1 MRPNKLKPQ
10 KQRKYLVSL
19 GKSPKPPHVS
29 VPYAPT
35 AKGKAAE
42 VAAKTPPSR
51 HSGGTSGDL
60 TVTGYKP
67 KTPIVPYS
75 PAPPA
80 ASTVSRAPTS
90 ASKPRSTISKAQT
103 RQEHLVDH
111 YVTHAYKQKT
121 SEVDRSQVSP
131 LQVGSRIE
139 KAKHEVQSLRER
151 LLTHPAVEQANAQG
165 KVVPVKGLAKIH
177 RREEQYHAI
186 GGPKGISSSKEFGI
200 APRSLQVGD
209 KGLKALQRQEYFGN
223 QGQVTRR
230 LKRGEAGAH
239 AKGEPS
245 TLETLAIA
253 SIGIPGIGVGGDVA
267 KLAELG
273 ARAIP
278 RLATKEGAAR
288 LASKGGAALAKSK
301 AAPVKAL
308 EALKSIPSVAREG
321 KEALRELPAAL
332 RAGAKAAPG
341 SAKAGAKALPGA
353 TGRYAAGGAK
363 GSFKQFSGLA
373 IAGQGHRAGIDPYGV
388 STRADA
394 LLRGTEKALE
404 ENPGKVAQTTLRSL
418 PAFITAPAGLA
429 LAAGESAV
437 QGSPKPLENTASA
450 LGGGTVDILKK
461 LGSGNEKTVQKTIEE
476 EVGLTPYVPVP
487 AVLRKLHGS
496 DVYQAP
502 RGAVR
507 KGVEAKRQGKREV
520 ASIEQGM
527 RYAGGKESKA
537 PVPVSGKPGE
547 HYVLRGLGSKLEAGK
562 ARRDVA
568 LDTTRASAYGTT
580 WGNLEAKGIVGAA
593 HRHGSVSRLAK
604 KMGPGYEAAI
614 WPMAKMGI
622 PHTPKGH
629 ALTQQLAEFYGKPN
643 QPPIPGSLT
652 DRMAINAAA
661 ETPGLFGDKGHAAMA
676 QANRESAGRL
686 AKKTTHNSE
695 RAARIPQNDFTNY
708 LRAKEGKPPVFKPE
722 ERVTKQA
729 EKFTSTDEAAKAL
742 HNQADVLLAKAEKT
756 KNEHKAAGL
765 RSEAQGLKAEADHV
779 LKGGVIS
786 RRGAWAHYDEL
797 NAEYDR
803 LRREGHKEAAK
814 TVLEQKKGLYAELKQ
829 YTNPRHVLDRSTLK
843 GWSRG
848 MVRDFT
854 KEQDTVA
861 SGYGLHKGVYVADK
875 RPVSPVNK
883 AAMVERPFSSR
894 AMHVKTGELAR
905 SGEAEARFEAGLT
918 HTVLGPRTRMAYN
931 QLVHDTL
938 NEGKIPVRVGK
949 SYKHVLT
956 ETELE
961 HAARTHSLPAD
972 SVAIDL
978 GVIKQALIGEHALT
992 HEGISGLLEGMS
1004 HGESAAEALKS
1015 LPADLKNEVLAA
1027 ADKKGRKYAVVSRPR
1042 IAELIEQF
1050 ASPKH
1055 PNWRKAASVPA
1066 RLVLNDP
1073 AWVLSQ
1079 LFATGIPIGASLGPS
1094 ALAHAPRAIKI
1105 MADIQRKADPETQA
1119 RIAAMVGSSA
1129 GVFGVP
1135 EGAFQAA
1142 HDPFSNVR
1150 AIRGSSAGKKLW
1162 KLANGEVMGKWDRW
1176 NNAKMREFAAA
1187 VRSSKGF
1194 RNWYGGF
1201 RGLNEDMAK
1210 IAKAT
1215 KGMKPTARLEYVS
1228 RHADFARSL
1237 QRDLNR
1243 MGGNWNSFTA
1253 LERKIAPFAMFYP
1266 WIRYSLDWTFHV
1278 FPLHHPVAAA
1288 ALAMTGQVNSNELQ
1302 RIAATGA
1309 RGTGAKVGINDLLAN
1324 PLEYAFPVADGQPYP
1339 LGGRIAPTLGVVGTT
1354 LVGGKPSNIL
1364 QSVNPI
1370 LGTGISLATQRNLF
1384 TGQELEGSIPQELG
1398 NQLYNFSPALRLLAK
1413 GTGFR
1418 GFGKGPQSALSKAY
1432 EETDKA
1438 SAIRSTLNPT
1448 IPQTAENFALRN
1460 ALSKVE
1466 NIIGA
1471 TSSSAQAKIQGDE
1484 TLSTKERQKIVARM
1498 GKEETAAFAV
1508 RDKILKRIDPKLAK
1522 QSNEEYERYK
1532 AAGQEP
1538 GGGSSGIYNKGS
1550 LYKKG
1555 SIYETGGLYGEKGNN
1570 KALNYK
1576 GESGSHLHLPN
1587 ISGPLGAVLNPL
1599 IASVAGEKAQAAT
1612 PSVLATANVLAKQGI
1627 NDKKALAAAQ
1637 KLSPQQRHL
1646 LMSVAQN
1653 PGPKVKAHNQDQRR
1667 ANASLGHKLAG
1678 WGIDAGKAAAL
1689 AESSKR
1695 FGVPPEL
1702 LAAIGKVESTNGTST
1717 LPGVHSGSNSAG
1729 AAGPFQVGNGSG
1741 EAGDA
1746 WHEIAAELWGSKA
1759 NQHSEYV
1766 YHDAAMVA
1774 GRYLQK
1780 GGATKDPNTWYG
1792 AALSYNHADW
1802 YAKEIVE
1809 LASSAKSKLWNQAG
1823 GQLSRRRVT
1832 VPGKGR
1838 YVFPFPQN
1846 KGWTWSR
1853 TDMGTDFGYGS
1864 SAGAPIRALGSGK
1877 IVKTGAP
1884 GWPGEGGIL
1893 LKLDKAK
1900 GLPSPYIFVY
1910 EGIEPTV
1917 KAGQRVK
1924 KGQLVGKGG
1933 ITGSIEIGFADASG
1947 QALAHDIYTEG
1958 METPQGKS
1966 MTNFLHAIE
1975 KGKTRVPIGLLRV
1988 GGSLAPTS
1996 GGVLSGAEGSAVIE
2010 PGESVQGA
2018 KEGTKRQ
2025 RGQAREAQQ
2034 TPAERLKLVNEITE
2048 GNLSGLGVPSEGGGV
2063 GPSAAQLAKLGEA
2076 LQADRRK
2083 LLRR

>member
-1 MRPNKLKPQ
+1 MAHERRKKPEH
-10 KQRKYLVSL
+10 RTRLSL
-19 GKSPKPPHVS
+19 LT
-29 VPYAPT
+29 PYAPT
-35 AKGKAAE
+35 PKGEAASARDPRNLPKPKEVAQSLPPSFVYGTAKTKNQGTLPPITPATPADVPSGVTTSTSSSSAKGK
-42 VAAKTPPSR
+42 
-51 HSGGTSGDL
+51 G
-60 TVTGYKP
+60 
-67 KTPIVPYS
+67 
-75 PAPPA
+75 
-80 ASTVSRAPTS
+80 S
-90 ASKPRSTISKAQT
+90 ASRQRSTISRVMT
-103 RQEHLVDH
+103 RQRHLVDR
-111 YVTHAYKQKT
+111 YVTHAYQQKT
-121 SEVDRSQVSP
+121 SQIDSSQVSP
-131 LQVGSRIE
+131 FQVGSRVE
-139 KAKHEVQSLRER
+139 KAKHEVESLRER
-151 LLTHPAVEQANAQG
+151 LLSHPAVEQANAQG
-165 KVVPVKGLAKIH
+165 KVVPPKGLAKLN
-177 RREEQYHAI
+177 RREQQYHAI
-186 GGPKGISSSKEFGI
+186 EGPKGVSTSKAFGTS
-200 APRSLQVGD
+200 PRSLQVGQ
-209 KGLKALQRQEYFGN
+209 KGSEQLQHQQYFGN
-223 QGQVTRR
+223 QGNVARR
-230 LKRGEAGAH
+230 LARGEAGAH
-239 AKGEPS
+239 AKSEPS
-245 TLETLAIA
+245 ALEAASIA
-253 SIGIPGIGVGGDVA
+253 SIGFPVGGVGTGVA
-267 KLAELG
+267 KLAEVGAETLPKLLAEGG
-273 ARAIP
+273 ARQIVKDA
-278 RLATKEGAAR
+278 GASI
-288 LASKGGAALAKSK
+288 ASKGAATK
-301 AAPVKAL
+301 AAIKG
-308 EALKSIPSVAREG
+308 IPAAAREG

-341 SAKAGAKALPGA
+341 AAKAGAKALPKASAG
-353 TGRYAAGGAK
+353 YAAKGAQSNLK
-363 GSFKQFSGLA
+363 AFSGLA
-373 IAGQGHRAGIDPYGV
+373 VAGQGHKAGVDPLGI

-394 LLRGTEKALE
+394 LLKGTEKAIE
-404 ENPGKVAQTTLRSL
+404 ENPKKVAETTLRTL
-418 PAFITAPAGLA
+418 PSFITGPADLGLS
-429 LAAGESAV
+429 AGESAV
-437 QGSPKPLENTASA
+437 QGSPEPFENTVSA
-450 LGGGTVDILKK
+450 LGGGTIDIFKE
-461 LGSGNEKTVQKTIEE
+461 LGSGDPKVVQNSIENK
-476 EVGLTPYVPVP
+476 VGLAPYVPVP
-487 AVLRKLHGS
+487 ALLKKLHGS

-507 KGVEAKRQGKREV
+507 KGVENKRQGKREV
-520 ASIEQGM
+520 ASTEQGM
-527 RYAGGKESKA
+527 RYSGGKEPKP
-537 PVPVSGKPGE
+537 PVPVSGRPGE
-547 HYVLRGLGSKLEAGK
+547 HYVFRGLGSKLEGGK
-562 ARRDVA
+562 ARREVA

-580 WGNLEAKGIVGAA
+580 WGNLEAKSIVEAA
-593 HRHGSVSRLAK
+593 RSLHGHGSVSRLARQ
-604 KMGPGYEAAI
+604 MGPEYEAAI

-622 PHTPKGH
+622 PHTPEGH
-629 ALTQQLAEFYGKPN
+629 ALTQQLAEFYGKPE

-652 DRMAINAAA
+652 DRMAVNAAA
-661 ETPGLFGDKGHAAMA
+661 ETPGLFSDKGHSAMA

-686 AKKTTHNSE
+686 AAKTTHNSE

-722 ERVTKQA
+722 ERITKQA

-742 HNQADVLLAKAEKT
+742 RDQADALLAKAEKT

-765 RSEAQGLKAEADHV
+765 RSEAEGLRREADHV
-779 LKGGVIS
+779 QKGGVIS

-814 TVLEQKKGLYAELKQ
+814 SVLKQKKGLYAQLKQ
-829 YTNPRHVLDRSTLK
+829 YTHPDHVLDKSKLD

-848 MVRDFT
+848 MVRDFM

-861 SGYGLHKGVYVADK
+861 GGYGLHKGIYVADK

-992 HEGISGLLEGMS
+992 HEGISSLLEGVS
-1004 HGESAAEALKS
+1004 HGESASEALKS
-1015 LPADLKNEVLAA
+1015 LPADLKDEVLAA
-1027 ADKKGRKYAVVSRPR
+1027 AEKKGRKYAIVSRPR

-1094 ALAHAPRAIKI
+1094 ALAHAPRAIKV

-1228 RHADFARSL
+1228 RHSDFARSM

-1253 LERKIAPFAMFYP
+1253 LERKVAPFAMFYP

-1288 ALAMTGQVNSNELQ
+1288 ALAMTGQVNSNQLQ
-1302 RIAATGA
+1302 RIAAIES
-1309 RGTGAKVGINDLLAN
+1309 RGTGAKVGVNDLLAN
-1324 PLEYAFPVADGQPYP
+1324 PLEYAFPVANGQPYP

-1354 LVGGKPSNIL
+1354 LVGGKPSNVL
-1364 QSVNPI
+1364 QSVNPL

-1384 TGQELEGSIPQELG
+1384 TGQELEGTIPQELG

-1418 GFGKGPQSALSKAY
+1418 GFGKGPQSSLSKAY
-1432 EETDKA
+1432 EETDPK
-1438 SAIRSTLNPT
+1438 STLRSTGWPFF
-1448 IPQTAENFALRN
+1448 PQTAKNFALRN

-1466 NIIGA
+1466 EVIGS

-1484 TLSTKERQKIVARM
+1484 TLSTKERQKIVAQMR
-1498 GKEETAAFAV
+1498 KEESAAFEA
-1508 RDKILKRIDPKLAK
+1508 REKILKRIDPKLAK

-1532 AAGQEP
+1532 AAGEEP
-1538 GGGSSGIYNKGS
+1538 SGKGGGYGEGAGYGETKGYGGGTGYGGSS
-1550 LYKKG
+1550 
-1555 SIYETGGLYGEKGNN
+1555 GNN
-1570 KALNYK
+1570 KALNFK
-1576 GESGSHLHLPN
+1576 GQSGNPLHLPD

-1599 IASVAGEKAQAAT
+1599 IAAVSGEKAQAAEVPKPHRQIT
-1612 PSVLATANVLAKQGI
+1612 LSGPLDAGEKTFAKTVARETGLKPQTVAAWTLQEGGNSTGDYNRLNIGHTDSGALGLTADPRWKDPVQAGKLTAEFLKGNYGGASSGIQAILPAAKGKSPAQQLQLIAKSGWATDPNYATNLQNALGSVSANRGDLQVGKNRRVYVRADAKGMVKWAHALLGTQEGSKLQRKWAAQSGVSTAEPWCSEFIAAGLARRGLPAPSNPAYSGTWLSWKGGKHVGTDIAKAKPGDIVVFGSNPAYTSHVGLYVGSGKMISGNWSDEVAAANVSDESEPIAGI
-1627 NDKKALAAAQ
+1627 VRPKYKGG
-1637 KLSPQQRHL
+1637 K
-1646 LMSVAQN
+1646 VAV
-1653 PGPKVKAHNQDQRR
+1653 KV
-1667 ANASLGHKLAG
+1667 
-1678 WGIDAGKAAAL
+1678 
-1689 AESSKR
+1689 
-1695 FGVPPEL
+1695 GVP
-1702 LAAIGKVESTNGTST
+1702 
-1717 LPGVHSGSNSAG
+1717 LPGSAI
-1729 AAGPFQVGNGSG
+1729 APSG
-1741 EAGDA
+1741 EV
-1746 WHEIAAELWGSKA
+1746 I
-1759 NQHSEYV
+1759 
-1766 YHDAAMVA
+1766 
-1774 GRYLQK
+1774 
-1780 GGATKDPNTWYG
+1780 
-1792 AALSYNHADW
+1792 
-1802 YAKEIVE
+1802 
-1809 LASSAKSKLWNQAG
+1809 ASSAPSVSTAGTPSITSESKA
-1823 GQLSRRRVT
+1823 
-1832 VPGKGR
+1832 
-1838 YVFPFPQN
+1838 
-1846 KGWTWSR
+1846 
-1853 TDMGTDFGYGS
+1853 
-1864 SAGAPIRALGSGK
+1864 
-1877 IVKTGAP
+1877 
-1884 GWPGEGGIL
+1884 
-1893 LKLDKAK
+1893 
-1900 GLPSPYIFVY
+1900 
-1910 EGIEPTV
+1910 
-1917 KAGQRVK
+1917 
-1924 KGQLVGKGG
+1924 
-1933 ITGSIEIGFADASG
+1933 
-1947 QALAHDIYTEG
+1947 
-1958 METPQGKS
+1958 
-1966 MTNFLHAIE
+1966 
-1975 KGKTRVPIGLLRV
+1975 
-1988 GGSLAPTS
+1988 
-1996 GGVLSGAEGSAVIE
+1996 
-2010 PGESVQGA
+2010 
-2018 KEGTKRQ
+2018 
-2025 RGQAREAQQ
+2025 RGQAREAQL

-2048 GNLSGLGVPSEGGGV
+2048 GNLSGLGVPSEGSGV